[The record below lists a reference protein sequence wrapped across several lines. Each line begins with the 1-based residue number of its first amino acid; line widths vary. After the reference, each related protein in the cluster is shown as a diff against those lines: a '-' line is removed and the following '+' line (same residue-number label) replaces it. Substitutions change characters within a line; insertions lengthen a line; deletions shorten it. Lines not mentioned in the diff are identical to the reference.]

1 MRLAEIQ
8 SKDDFHKKLK
18 YDMKA
23 VNSITSEV
31 ERIIGMNNS
40 AKWMQADY
48 EQKFGDDYVEWIVTV
63 NFQSEHVG
71 ANDIAEIY
79 KSLEPLYANY
89 NVPRSRRCTRKIL
102 KGETRQLSQE
112 KEQNLARLRLLA
124 RFPSSS

>member
-63 NFQSEHVG
+63 NFQSKHVG

-89 NVPRSRRCTRKIL
+89 NVPVSVYLIKYGKDYATIGVML
-102 KGETRQLSQE
+102 DS
-112 KEQNLARLRLLA
+112 
-124 RFPSSS
+124 

>member
-1 MRLAEIQ
+1 MRLVEIQ

-40 AKWMQADY
+40 AKWMQAEY
-48 EQKFGDDYVEWIVTV
+48 EQEFGDDYVAWTVAV

-71 ANDIAEIY
+71 ADDITQIY
-79 KSLEPLYANY
+79 RALTPMYQPY
-89 NVPRSRRCTRKIL
+89 NIPVSV
-102 KGETRQLSQE
+102 QLLNHGKDFALIGIQ
-112 KEQNLARLRLLA
+112 LDV
-124 RFPSSS
+124 